1 MYPCFVRA
9 GHFERDLEVDW
20 QLLLEECREFVQ
32 VVDSADSVD
41 FVSVGGSSVVVF
53 AAETVATAGS
63 AVATVVIVA
72 VV

>member
-20 QLLLEECREFVQ
+20 RLLLEECRGFARAV
-32 VVDSADSVD
+32 DSVD

-63 AVATVVIVA
+63 SVATVVIVA

>member
-20 QLLLEECREFVQ
+20 RLLLEECREFARAV
-32 VVDSADSVD
+32 DSVD

-63 AVATVVIVA
+63 SVATVVIVA

>member
-1 MYPCFVRA
+1 
-9 GHFERDLEVDW
+9 
-20 QLLLEECREFVQ
+20 LLEECRRFARA
-32 VVDSADSVD
+32 VDTAG

-63 AVATVVIVA
+63 SVATVVIVA